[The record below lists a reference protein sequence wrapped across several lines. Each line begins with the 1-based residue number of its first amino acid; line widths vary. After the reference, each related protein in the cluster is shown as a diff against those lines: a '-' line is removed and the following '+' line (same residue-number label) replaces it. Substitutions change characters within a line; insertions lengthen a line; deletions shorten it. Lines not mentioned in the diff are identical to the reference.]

1 MIKQTKLE
9 EELQLLRSS
18 HSKLEVELA
27 THKEKLHGLSQIRS
41 QLEVGIERE
50 RAQVARVRGEL
61 GEVEEHARSVERQLQ
76 EERREH
82 HSETER
88 LNKQAQ
94 EGRCVCACACV
105 CVCMHIPTVFCLLC
119 GSNELWCS
127 VHSGLRTSNC

>member
-105 CVCMHIPTVFCLLC
+105 CVYVCTSLLYSAYYVVAMNSGVVFTVAYL
-119 GSNELWCS
+119 
-127 VHSGLRTSNC
+127 